1 MKLFK
6 PFTSQKE
13 KRKAEAETFKQI
25 LIYGDDIRKL
35 YTDIQEKSK
44 KIFKEIKLA
53 EDRIKDIICIQQKI
67 KLKTDTL
74 GDWNTIYFR
83 DYENCNKSPIGV
95 CVTMLEYGSAN
106 LSENDPTNCFYC
118 DKEYE

>member
-6 PFTSQKE
+6 PFTSRKE
-13 KRKAEAETFKQI
+13 KRKIEEFKQI
-25 LIYGDDIRKL
+25 LIYGEDIHKL

-67 KLKTDTL
+67 KLKTDTP
-74 GDWNTIYFR
+74 GDWNSIYFR
-83 DYENCNKSPIGV
+83 DYEDCNKSPIGV
-95 CVTMLEYGSAN
+95 CVTMLEFGSAN
-106 LSENDPTNCFYC
+106 PLGNAPVNCFYC
-118 DKEYE
+118 DKEYK